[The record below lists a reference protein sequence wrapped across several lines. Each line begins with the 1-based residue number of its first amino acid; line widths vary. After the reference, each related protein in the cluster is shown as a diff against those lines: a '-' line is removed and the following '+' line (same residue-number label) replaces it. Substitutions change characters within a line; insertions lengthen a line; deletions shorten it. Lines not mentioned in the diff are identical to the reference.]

1 MKIWLP
7 YTHAPTGST
16 TFVKALGRWLE
27 SRGHEAVVQSFPHAF
42 QFAPWLLKGVAPPD
56 GTEAI
61 IYNSWNA
68 PAFQRDGVRTICV
81 EHLFVLDPAIRPYK
95 SAPQAIFHD
104 LFVCNFVAHGYARAD
119 RVVTVS
125 DYTARAVRAEFPRS
139 NPVAIPNGIDVER
152 FSPVAAPPAEGPFRL
167 FFAGTPSIRK
177 GIDLLA
183 PIMRDLG
190 ESFELRMTA
199 SESDCPDL
207 AGLANVTFL
216 GRLQQDDMIREYAT
230 CHALLA
236 PTRLEG
242 LPLSVL
248 EAMACGAPVIASDIS
263 SLPEAVDDGVTG
275 LLCPVDEPQGFIDGA
290 RTLAADPARREA
302 MARAART
309 RATGRF
315 SIDRMGEAYLTLLT
329 P

>member
-27 SRGHEAVVQSFPHAF
+27 SRGHEAVVQSFPHSF
-42 QFAPWLLKGVAPPD
+42 QFAPWLLKGVAPPE

-68 PAFQRDGVRTICV
+68 PAFEREGVRTICV

-95 SAPQAIFHD
+95 SAPQAIFHE
-104 LFVCNFVAHGYARAD
+104 LFVRSFIAHGYARAD
-119 RVVTVS
+119 HVVTVS
-125 DYTARAVRAEFPRS
+125 DYTARAVGAEFLHS
-139 NPVAIPNGIDVER
+139 KPVAIPNGIDVER
-152 FSPVAAPPAEGPFRL
+152 FSPVAAPPADGPFRL
-167 FFAGTPSIRK
+167 LFAGTPSIRK

-183 PIMRDLG
+183 PVMLGLG
-190 ESFELRMTA
+190 ERFELRMTA
-199 SESDCPDL
+199 SEGDCPDL
-207 AGLANVTFL
+207 AGVATVTFL
-216 GRLQQDDMIREYAT
+216 GRLQQDQMIREYAT
-230 CHALLA
+230 CHALIA

-248 EAMACGAPVIASDIS
+248 EAMACSAPVIASDIS
-263 SLPEAVDDGVTG
+263 SLPEAVDHGVTG
-275 LLCPVDEPQGFIDGA
+275 LLCPADEPQGFIDAA
-290 RTLAADPARREA
+290 RSLAADLARREA
-302 MARAART
+302 MAKAARS
-309 RATGRF
+309 RATERF